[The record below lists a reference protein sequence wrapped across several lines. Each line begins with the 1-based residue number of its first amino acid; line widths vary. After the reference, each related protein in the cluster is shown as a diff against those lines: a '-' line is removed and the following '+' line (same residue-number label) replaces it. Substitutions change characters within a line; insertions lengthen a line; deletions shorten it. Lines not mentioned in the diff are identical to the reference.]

1 MKQKLL
7 LIASVCFFTF
17 TAFSQSVVYEYDN
30 HGNKVFF
37 QVDLLHKCVAID
49 SSVEQSNANYIVLLL
64 TQICGA
70 NNIDTI
76 NRCLYS
82 VQMSQEQQDLFLNQ
96 LGEDTS
102 AITISNHLLSENGS
116 KVWCTNKIFVQ
127 MASYD
132 TLVSLLNQFGM
143 PYKSIIPFAGME
155 NVFLIEFWGVF
166 DKSLEYANILFESEL
181 AQFSQPNFGRFIRR
195 SSNPY
200 YTDQWGL
207 KNTGQNGGTS
217 GLDINV
223 EGAWFYAEGEGV
235 KVAVIDEGIELTH
248 PDLSNNLLTGYD
260 ATQGAVPGNNG
271 ACKYGDYHGT
281 TCAGVIAAVDNN
293 IGVKGVAYK
302 SKIIPIRISYEYFI
316 DNYTTD
322 AWVADGIY
330 KSWHDYNADVLL
342 CAWEYFGGPSS
353 VIETAIS
360 NALTQGRSGRGSIVV
375 FAAGN
380 HITLDTSTTA
390 DQVSYPAN
398 CDPGIIVVGAMS
410 PCGERKTATSCD
422 GNNYWESCYGNELD
436 VVAPGVL
443 ISTTD
448 NTGNVGY
455 NNGININDYSNTDY
469 THLFGGTSA
478 AASYVA
484 GVAALVLSVNNSLTA
499 PQVARIIKGT
509 SQKVGNYTY
518 TYSASSHLN
527 GTWNI
532 EMGHGLVDA
541 TTAVQKAMIETLH
554 PLRIRDSAINIYS
567 EEAEPNINLY
577 NVKKSP
583 DIWFTN
589 TNDITSSALIS
600 GNQYKI
606 KVNIQNRSN
615 SSYTLNSSNLI
626 IKWALG
632 FPSYWNSSFTPPCTI
647 CDCVASGDVAVPSGS
662 FFFHAWETKTIS
674 INFTAPTYGSSGFLP
689 CPLEGNDAI
698 PFNMVAYVNDGG
710 LTIGANETT
719 CPIEHFV
726 RANNNVAW
734 TSCNLWINIVPIVY
748 SITPNPTGTQATI
761 SYNLGD
767 IRNANLIITGPNG
780 NIIYNMSAS
789 DSSSKIIDVQS
800 LPAGRYEVRLV
811 SGGIIYDSKPLIISH

>member
-37 QVDLLHKCVAID
+37 QVDTLHKCVAID

-76 NRCLYS
+76 NHCLYS

-102 AITISNHLLSENGS
+102 AIAISNHLISENGS
-116 KVWCTNKIFVQ
+116 KVWCTNKVFVQ
-127 MASYD
+127 TASYD
-132 TLVSLLNQFGM
+132 TLVSLLTQFDM
-143 PYKSIIPFAGME
+143 PYRSIIPFAGME
-155 NVFLIEFWGVF
+155 NVFLVEFGGVL
-166 DKSLEYANILFESEL
+166 DKSLEYANLLFESGL

-223 EGAWFYAEGEGV
+223 EDAWFYAEGEGV

-271 ACKYGDYHGT
+271 ACKYGDFHGT
-281 TCAGVIAAVDNN
+281 TCAGIIAAEDNN

-342 CAWEYFGGPSS
+342 CAWEYHGGPSS

-360 NALTQGRSGRGSIVV
+360 NALTQGRNGRGSIVV
-375 FAAGN
+375 FASGN
-380 HITLDTSTTA
+380 HLILDTSTTA
-390 DQVSYPAN
+390 AQVSYPAN
-398 CDPGIIVVGAMS
+398 CNPDIIVVGAMS

-422 GNNYWESCYGNELD
+422 GYYSWEGCYGNELD

-443 ISTTD
+443 VSTTD
-448 NTGNVGY
+448 NTGNVGN
-455 NNGININDYSNTDY
+455 NNGINTNDYSNTDY
-469 THLFGGTSA
+469 TRLVGGTSA

-484 GVAALVLSVNNSLTA
+484 GVAALVLSVNNSLTSS
-499 PQVARIIKGT
+499 QVARILKGT
-509 SQKVGNYTY
+509 SQKVGNYSY
-518 TYSASSHLN
+518 TYSTNSHLN

-541 TTAVQKAMIETLH
+541 TAAVQEAMIATLH
-554 PLRIRDSAINIYS
+554 PLFIKDNTADDGT
-567 EEAEPNINLY
+567 EPNLY
-577 NVKKSP
+577 PNNVNKSP
-583 DIWFTN
+583 NIWFTDA
-589 TNDITSSALIS
+589 NDITASALIA
-600 GNQYKI
+600 GDQYKI
-606 KVNIQNRSN
+606 KVKIQNMSN
-615 SSYTLNSSNLI
+615 SSYVLNSSNLI

-632 FPSYWNSSFTPPCTI
+632 SPSYWNSSFIPPCTI
-647 CDCVASGDVAVPSGS
+647 CDCVASGNVAIPSGS

-689 CPLEGNDAI
+689 CPLEGNNAI
-698 PFNMVAYVNDGG
+698 PFNLVAYVNDGG

-719 CPIEHFV
+719 CSLQHFV

-734 TSCNLWINIVPIVY
+734 NSCNLWINQSPIIY
-748 SITPNPTGTQATI
+748 SINPNPAGTQATI

-767 IRNANLIITGPNG
+767 NRNANLIITGPNG

-800 LPAGRYEVRLV
+800 LPAGRYDVKLESRGV
-811 SGGIIYDSKPLIISH
+811 IFDSKPLIVSH